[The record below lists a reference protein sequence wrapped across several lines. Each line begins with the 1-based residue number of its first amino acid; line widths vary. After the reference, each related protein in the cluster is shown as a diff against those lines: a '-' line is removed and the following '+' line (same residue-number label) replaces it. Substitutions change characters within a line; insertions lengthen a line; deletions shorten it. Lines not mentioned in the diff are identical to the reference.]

1 MPPETRTIKAHYT
14 SPTAS
19 HNLSIPITAPC
30 TNKTTAERI
39 HYLGELRA
47 NAKTLQGDIN
57 KFLTQKMEEDKARE
71 AGSKDKKKEDE
82 EREEENYGEEQ
93 AEDED

>member
-1 MPPETRTIKAHYT
+1 MPPETRTITAHYT

-19 HNLSIPITAPC
+19 HKFSIPVTAPG
-30 TNKTTAERI
+30 TNTSTAERTR
-39 HYLGELRA
+39 YLGE
-47 NAKTLQGDIN
+47 
-57 KFLTQKMEEDKARE
+57 FLTEKMEEDKARE
-71 AGSKDKKKEDE
+71 AGSKNTKKEEE